1 MVALLLG
8 AILWGGHWE
17 LFLDERL
24 MLILA
29 LSPLTPA
36 GTHRFGAASRSC
48 LDYLGS

>member
-1 MVALLLG
+1 MALLLG
-8 AILWGGHWE
+8 PILLGGYWE

-36 GTHRFGAASRSC
+36 GTPRFEEASRSS

>member
-1 MVALLLG
+1 MALLLG
-8 AILWGGHWE
+8 AILLGGYWE

-36 GTHRFGAASRSC
+36 GTHRFEEASRSC